1 LGLLIIDEEQR
12 FGVRHKEKLKKL
24 RYNVD
29 ILTMTATP
37 IPRTLH
43 MALLGLRDISSLTI
57 PPLDRRSIIT
67 SVTAY
72 NKDLIKKAVIRELNR
87 QGQVFFLHNRVRSI
101 EKKAWEIQQLVKDAK
116 VAVAHG
122 QMAKSKLEK
131 TMIQFVIG
139 QIDILV
145 CTTIIESG
153 LDIPNANTIF
163 INDADRFGL
172 AELHQLRGRVGRYK
186 HRAYAYMLLPK
197 SRTITPIA
205 AKRLKAI
212 EEYSHLGAGFRIA
225 LRDLEIRGAGNILG
239 PEQSGHIQTIG
250 YQMYCDLLSVAVK
263 KLKHEKIEP
272 VSTTIIDLALPAYIP
287 KDFIPSDRNRMEAY
301 RKIANVRIIDDIK
314 HLEAEITDVYGV
326 IPQDVK
332 TLLEIAEL
340 KILAAKQNIKS
351 IVTSGSDLLF
361 SFSENPSQQICSR
374 LAKISGK
381 LKFTDERTASLHL
394 TEKYFQ
400 PPTIMATL
408 RKILSRLG
416 KKG

>member
-1 LGLLIIDEEQR
+1 
-12 FGVRHKEKLKKL
+12 
-24 RYNVD
+24 
-29 ILTMTATP
+29 
-37 IPRTLH
+37 

-67 SVTAY
+67 NVTAF

-101 EKKAWEIQQLVKDAK
+101 DKVAWDIQQLIKDTK

-122 QMAKSKLEK
+122 QMPKSKLEN
-131 TMIQFVIG
+131 TMIQFVLG

-197 SRTITPIA
+197 SRSITPIA

-239 PEQSGHIQTIG
+239 PQQSGHIQTVG
-250 YQMYCDLLSVAVK
+250 YQMYCDLLSIAVK
-263 KLKHEKIEP
+263 KLKNEP
-272 VSTTIIDLALPAYIP
+272 ISLVPVATIDLGFPAYIP
-287 KDFIPSDRNRMEAY
+287 KAYIPSDRNRMEAY
-301 RKIANVRIIDDIK
+301 RKIAAVKITDDIE
-314 HLEAEITDVYGV
+314 HIRSELTDVYGP
-326 IPQDVK
+326 IPEDVK
-332 TLLEIAEL
+332 TLLQIAEL

-351 IVTSGSDLLF
+351 IVTNQNNLIF
-361 SFSENPSQQICSR
+361 TFSENPSEKTTSA
-374 LAKISGK
+374 LSNTSGK
-381 LKFTDERTASLHL
+381 LKFSDPKTAYLRL
-394 TEKYFQ
+394 AAEYFKSS
-400 PPTIMATL
+400 TLLATL
-408 RKILSRLG
+408 RKILS
-416 KKG
+416 KGL